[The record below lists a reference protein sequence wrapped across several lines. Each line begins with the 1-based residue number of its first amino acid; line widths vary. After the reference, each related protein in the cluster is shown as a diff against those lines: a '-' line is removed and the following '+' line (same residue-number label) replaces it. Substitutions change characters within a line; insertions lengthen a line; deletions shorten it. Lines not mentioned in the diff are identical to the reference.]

1 MYCKKCG
8 TEQKPGQKFCPKC
21 GTPFIVVEGKDE
33 KPLTQNE
40 AQSEN
45 KVESRN
51 NTKSSTATVSYRPS
65 MKGIIALVSI
75 AALIGIV
82 VWIWKSDSLSLGKVM
97 DVFTSYGKESDIDG
111 IPFKSSEKG
120 KWGMMKPDGTI
131 IFEEEFKDMPTLA
144 VDGRFMV
151 KNGNGLWEIYTLESN
166 PVKIGDE
173 YVSLGDFYHGVAPA
187 VKKNEQISLIDIDG
201 NVITVLEKSGSK
213 PITKMEN
220 FHYGYAL
227 FEAEDAVG
235 IVNTRGEIL
244 LEAQNYCKI
253 YHVAP
258 KRFLALSMKYKDEAD
273 KHNLVYDVIDP
284 VGNQKGRIRMSKYDD
299 ITVLADGYIGIE
311 QTSDGEK
318 LYGIIDLEGNVI
330 VKPTSKIRGLAAYND
345 GKFVFSNGDQ
355 IGVRTIK
362 DDVLIRAKYDAIV
375 WATDELLWVNSS
387 VDGRQGWALIDLEG
401 NKITKDVY
409 QDALPFYDGK
419 NAFVQITDKTWGI
432 INIKGEEKKNT
443 PDIYTVLRHKPYDY
457 MTGHGADGVIFS
469 DYVDMEAI
477 LSAVMMTPSGFGG
490 FGINMT
496 PVELIKVYNEYCEV
510 GNQLKLN
517 PEEVHVD
524 KLSYNK
530 EIMRGIDLNVQLY
543 YSGYM
548 TERGESHFD
557 DVAGEWI
564 QAPVRWTKEKPQ
576 YIKMNVSGSKL
587 RGKTDILYRKL
598 LVKTKAYGQV
608 YKENDHACIV
618 VRNNGTGIIL
628 VNTGSEVWAMVKS
641 IESLRNENIEQYSN
655 EETRKGAG
663 YSNSQHHF
671 EHEDTIGY
679 SDPYDL
685 DIDTIE

>member
-151 KNGNGLWEIYTLESN
+151 KNGNGLWEIYTMESN

-284 VGNQKGRIRMSKYDD
+284 VGNQKGRIRMSKY
-299 ITVLADGYIGIE
+299 
-311 QTSDGEK
+311 
-318 LYGIIDLEGNVI
+318 
-330 VKPTSKIRGLAAYND
+330 
-345 GKFVFSNGDQ
+345 
-355 IGVRTIK
+355 
-362 DDVLIRAKYDAIV
+362 
-375 WATDELLWVNSS
+375 
-387 VDGRQGWALIDLEG
+387 
-401 NKITKDVY
+401 
-409 QDALPFYDGK
+409 
-419 NAFVQITDKTWGI
+419 
-432 INIKGEEKKNT
+432 
-443 PDIYTVLRHKPYDY
+443 H
-457 MTGHGADGVIFS
+457 
-469 DYVDMEAI
+469 
-477 LSAVMMTPSGFGG
+477 
-490 FGINMT
+490 
-496 PVELIKVYNEYCEV
+496 
-510 GNQLKLN
+510 
-517 PEEVHVD
+517 
-524 KLSYNK
+524 
-530 EIMRGIDLNVQLY
+530 
-543 YSGYM
+543 
-548 TERGESHFD
+548 
-557 DVAGEWI
+557 
-564 QAPVRWTKEKPQ
+564 
-576 YIKMNVSGSKL
+576 
-587 RGKTDILYRKL
+587 
-598 LVKTKAYGQV
+598 
-608 YKENDHACIV
+608 
-618 VRNNGTGIIL
+618 
-628 VNTGSEVWAMVKS
+628 
-641 IESLRNENIEQYSN
+641 
-655 EETRKGAG
+655 
-663 YSNSQHHF
+663 
-671 EHEDTIGY
+671 
-679 SDPYDL
+679 
-685 DIDTIE
+685 

>member
-8 TEQKPGQKFCPKC
+8 TEQKLGQKFCPKC
-21 GTPFIVVEGKDE
+21 GTPFIVVEGEDE

-40 AQSEN
+40 SQFEN
-45 KVESRN
+45 KVESKN
-51 NTKSSTATVSYRPS
+51 NTKSSIASVSYRPS
-65 MKGIIALVSI
+65 IKGIIALASLV
-75 AALIGIV
+75 ALIGIM
-82 VWIWKSDSLSLGKVM
+82 VWIWKSDTMSLNKIM
-97 DVFTSYGKESDIDG
+97 DVFTSYEKESDIVG

-151 KNGNGLWEIYTLESN
+151 KNGNGLWEIYTLETN
-166 PVKIGDE
+166 PVKVGDE

-187 VKKNEQISLIDIDG
+187 VKKNEQISLIDLDG
-201 NVITVLEKSGSK
+201 NVITVLQKSGSK
-213 PITKMEN
+213 PITRMEN

-235 IVNTRGEIL
+235 IVNIRGEIL

-258 KRFLALSMKYKDEAD
+258 KRFLALSMKYKDEVD

-318 LYGIIDLEGNVI
+318 LYGIMDLEGNVI
-330 VKPTSKIRGLAAYND
+330 VKPTSKIHGLTAFND
-345 GKFVFSNGDQ
+345 GKFIFSNGDQ
-355 IGVRTIK
+355 IGVRTIE
-362 DDVLIRAKYDAIV
+362 DEVLIRAKYDAIV

-401 NKITKDVY
+401 NKITKEVY
-409 QDALPFYDGK
+409 QDVLPFYDGK

-443 PDIYTVLRHKPYDY
+443 PDIYTVLRHRAYDY
-457 MTGHGADGVIFS
+457 MPGHGADEIIVS

-490 FGINMT
+490 FGINMN

-517 PEEVHVD
+517 PEEVNVD
-524 KLSYNK
+524 RLSYNK
-530 EIMRGIDLNVQLY
+530 EIMRGIGLNVQLY

-548 TERGESHFD
+548 TEHGESHFD

-576 YIKMNVSGSKL
+576 YIRMSVSGSKL
-587 RGKTDILYRKL
+587 SGKADILYRKL

-608 YKENDHACIV
+608 FKENDHACIV
-618 VRNNGTGIIL
+618 VRNNGIGIIL

-663 YSNSQHHF
+663 YSNSQYRI

-685 DIDTIE
+685 DIDTIG

>member
-21 GTPFIVVEGKDE
+21 GTPFILVEGGDD
-33 KPLTQNE
+33 N
-40 AQSEN
+40 
-45 KVESRN
+45 V
-51 NTKSSTATVSYRPS
+51 KSSGTDDEPQVLSNHDQAPSKASVSHGLSP
-65 MKGIIALVSI
+65 KVLIALAFLI
-75 AALIGIV
+75 AIIGIV
-82 VWIWKSDSLSLGKVM
+82 VWMQKSDSMSLNKIV
-97 DVFTSYGKESDIDG
+97 DVFTSYEKESDIDG

-120 KWGMMKPDGTI
+120 KWGMMKLDGTI

-151 KNGNGLWEIYTLESN
+151 KNGNGFWEIYTLETN
-166 PVKIGDE
+166 PVKVGDE
-173 YVSLGDFYHGVAPA
+173 YVSMGDFYHGVAPA
-187 VKKNEQISLIDIDG
+187 VKKNEQISLIDLDG

-213 PITKMEN
+213 PITRMEN

-258 KRFLALSMKYKDEAD
+258 KRFLALSMKYKDETD

-284 VGNQKGRIRMSKYDD
+284 VGNLKGKIRMSKYDD
-299 ITVLADGYIGIE
+299 IAVLADGYIGIE

-318 LYGIIDLEGNVI
+318 LYGIMDLEGNVI
-330 VKPTSKIRGLAAYND
+330 VKPTSKIRGLTAFND
-345 GKFVFSNGDQ
+345 DKFVFSNGDQ

-362 DDVLIRAKYDAIV
+362 DQVLIRAKYDAIV

-443 PDIYTVLRHKPYDY
+443 PDIYTVLRHKSYDY
-457 MTGHGADGVIFS
+457 MTGHGADGVIYS

-477 LSAVMMTPSGFGG
+477 LSAVMMTSSGFGG

-496 PVELIKVYNEYCEV
+496 PIELIKIYNEYCEE

-517 PEEVHVD
+517 PEEVNVD

-548 TERGESHFD
+548 TERGDSHFD

-576 YIKMNVSGSKL
+576 YIKMSVSGSKL

-608 YKENDHACIV
+608 FKENDHACIV
-618 VRNNGTGIIL
+618 VRDNGIGFIL
-628 VNTGSEVWAMVKS
+628 VNTGSEVWAMVKG
-641 IESLRNENIEQYSN
+641 IEALRNENIEQYSY
-655 EETRKGAG
+655 EETRTGAG
-663 YSNSQHHF
+663 YAEKNRYV
-671 EHEDTIGY
+671 DT
-679 SDPYDL
+679 
-685 DIDTIE
+685 DTIEEIYDSLDVDINY